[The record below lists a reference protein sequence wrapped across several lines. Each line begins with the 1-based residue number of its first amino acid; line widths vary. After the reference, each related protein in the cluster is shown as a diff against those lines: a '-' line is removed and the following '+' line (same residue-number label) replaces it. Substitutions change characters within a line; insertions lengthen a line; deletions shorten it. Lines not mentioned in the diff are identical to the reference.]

1 MAVSR
6 LTLRRVCFFLSSFC
20 ESLLSLSVPP
30 HSPINCRGLLLFRFL
45 AAAVDTDNETA
56 ELARVVLRSTLLV
69 RSPDFFS
76 QHLAEAVLIFNGC
89 CDHPAYVAAASCG
102 SEGAS
107 SLVTMDGVILGGG
120 GPRERARRLRLY
132 GVMMESFTD
141 EQRIHVTAKLVQDVL
156 SYAVDHAAALQAG
169 GSAFEHALEDALLI
183 LQSPLLRVGRR
194 TDAEDGDEEG
204 GGEEEEAGGG
214 AQDKRGAAGLAG
226 AKSKVLKSLSK
237 QHLVAHTLP
246 VVASLKHVLEA
257 ARSPQQGALM
267 DFLLCL
273 VRNHRAECAE
283 AFEADPCLKGEVEYD
298 LKQHERNKA
307 QREAQRLAEEAERA
321 QREAQGPVA
330 AQDRRLSRGL
340 PSTTSPRSGKPP
352 SSAMSPVPVL
362 RRSLGGPGSAA
373 RTPRQALLL
382 GRGRWEA
389 DGGREDE
396 GDEALAE
403 RLLGACMA
411 GGAGADEAASA
422 EDRELPSHASRRR
435 SWSVVVGKLEQQGE
449 NEDPNPFTVSGGPTP
464 AKKRTK
470 AKATSPPA
478 ASAGGDETTKAVRPT
493 RNARFKV

>member
-1 MAVSR
+1 M
-6 LTLRRVCFFLSSFC
+6 
-20 ESLLSLSVPP
+20 
-30 HSPINCRGLLLFRFL
+30 
-45 AAAVDTDNETA
+45 DTDNETA

-132 GVMMESFTD
+132 GVMMESFSD

-156 SYAVDHAAALQAG
+156 SYAIDHAGALQVGAG
-169 GSAFEHALEDALLI
+169 SGSEGSAFEHALEDALLI

-194 TDAEDGDEEG
+194 ADTEDGDEEG

-214 AQDKRGAAGLAG
+214 AQDKKGRAAGLAG

-257 ARSPQQGALM
+257 ARSPLQGALM

-330 AQDRRLSRGL
+330 AKDRRLSRGL
-340 PSTTSPRSGKPP
+340 PPASPGSGMGP
-352 SSAMSPVPVL
+352 SNELSPVPAL

-382 GRGRWEA
+382 G
-389 DGGREDE
+389 GGRR
-396 GDEALAE
+396 EAIGEEEANAAMTE

-411 GGAGADEAASA
+411 GGAGI
-422 EDRELPSHASRRR
+422 ELQSHASRRR
-435 SWSVVVGKLEQQGE
+435 SWSVVVGRLEPGE
-449 NEDPNPFTVSGGPTP
+449 NADPNPNPSVASATP
-464 AKKRTK
+464 AKKKSTK
-470 AKATSPPA
+470 AKSPT
-478 ASAGGDETTKAVRPT
+478 GEEEKRVGRPT
-493 RNARFKV
+493 RSSRFKA